1 MLRVA
6 HPIRIPAEVA
16 APVGNVAL
24 TAAVLGVGLGLCAPQ
39 AIALLIDW
47 ARDTQG
53 WTSLLTA
60 PPLHFYLAAWT
71 LFHLLEF
78 LVTAYWNATHLQA
91 DSFLLQNGV
100 EYAAAHVFGLL
111 EFLVEGA
118 FVPHWKQVRA
128 LQVLGV
134 LLLVLGQVV
143 RSLAMV
149 HASTNFSH
157 TVASAKRDDH
167 VLVTHGVYR
176 LARHPSYAGFFYWA
190 VGTQILLGNPVST
203 LLFISTLSRFFAQRI
218 RRMCRADPDEEYF
231 LHRFFGKE
239 YARYAARVPA
249 GVPLVRFVT

>member
-1 MLRVA
+1 MRRTCKLTVRIARA
-6 HPIRIPAEVA
+6 HPA
-16 APVGNVAL
+16 
-24 TAAVLGVGLGLCAPQ
+24 
-39 AIALLIDW
+39 
-47 ARDTQG
+47 
-53 WTSLLTA
+53 
-60 PPLHFYLAAWT
+60 
-71 LFHLLEF
+71 
-78 LVTAYWNATHLQA
+78 
-91 DSFLLQNGV
+91 FLLQNGI
-100 EYAAAHVFGLL
+100 EYAAAHAFGLL

-118 FVPHWKQVRA
+118 FVPYWKQVRA

-167 VLVTHGVYR
+167 VLVTHGVYQ

-203 LLFISTLSRFFAQRI
+203 LLFICTLSRFFAQRI
-218 RRMCRADPDEEYF
+218 RRTCHAHADEEYL